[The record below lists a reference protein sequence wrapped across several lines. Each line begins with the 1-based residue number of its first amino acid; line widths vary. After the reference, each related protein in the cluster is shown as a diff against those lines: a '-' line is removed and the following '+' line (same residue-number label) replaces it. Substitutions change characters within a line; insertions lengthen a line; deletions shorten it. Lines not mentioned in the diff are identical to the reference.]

1 MFSRLGTTVFRLRW
15 PVLAFG
21 LAFMVFAGV
30 WGTQVIPSL
39 VGGGFDDPAS
49 DSVKAAE
56 RLATGIG
63 GQDADV
69 VALYTTRSGTVD
81 DPAVRRAVTGALA
94 ALPAGKVASVTSY
107 WSTGSGAF
115 VSADRRA
122 TFAVVGLRGDDDQ
135 REATYDQIKGLFAA
149 DGLDVELGGAV
160 PATSAISGQVE
171 RDIQRA
177 EMLSFPLLLVLLLV
191 VFGGLVAASLPLAV
205 GGFAILG
212 AFTVLRL
219 LSGFTDISIFALNVV
234 TLLGLG
240 LAIDYALFMVSR
252 FREELAATGEG
263 PDAVAAALART
274 MGTAGRTVAFSG
286 LTVAVSLLSLLVF
299 PQVFLRSMGL
309 GGSAAV
315 LVGMV
320 AALTVLPALL
330 AVLGHRVNSLKVG
343 LRIGRRRGVTATR
356 TTAHGFWYRIASSVM
371 RRPVVYIAV
380 ILVAL
385 AVLAAPFTRA
395 EFSTPDA
402 RALPAGAEARQVD
415 ETLRRDFPA
424 NTTTP
429 IRLAVTTTGDVRSAA
444 NAGALYDYSKTLA
457 ALDGVSS
464 VSSITTLV
472 PGPPGAV
479 SKEQAVELLS
489 APDGPADQRLAGAVA
504 AMAKGSTTAINV
516 TFDAPAQSDAAKALL
531 ERIRATVPPA
541 GMHVL
546 VGGSTAGL
554 VDLLDSLGRL
564 LPVMALLMVAVTFV
578 LLFAAFGSVVLPIKA
593 VLMNAVSLAASFG
606 AVVWIFQEGH
616 LAGPLGFTSTGTIDA
631 TQPILMLAILF
642 GLSMDYEVF
651 LLSRIREDYLAT
663 GDNTHAVATGLQ
675 RTGAIITSAALL
687 LMIVIGAFSTSG
699 ITFIKL
705 VGVGMFIAILLD
717 ATVVRALLVPA
728 SMRLMGSANWWAPG
742 PLRCLHERFGF
753 SETEAPPAPPAPT
766 APAAAS

>member
-1 MFSRLGTTVFRLRW
+1 MFSRLGGAMFRFRW
-15 PVLAFG
+15 SVLALG
-21 LAFMVFAGV
+21 IAFMAFAGI

-39 VGGGFDDPAS
+39 VGGGFEDPAS
-49 DSVKAAE
+49 DSVKATE
-56 RLATGIG
+56 RLAADLGP
-63 GQDADV
+63 QDADV

-81 DPAVRRAVTGALA
+81 DPAVRAAITQALA
-94 ALPAGKVASVTSY
+94 RLPGDQVASVASA
-107 WSTGSGAF
+107 WSTGSDSF
-115 VSADRRA
+115 VSADRRS
-122 TFAVVGLRGDDDQ
+122 TFAVVALRGDDAQ
-135 REATYDQIKGLFAA
+135 REATYERIHGLFAA

-160 PATSAISGQVE
+160 PATIAISDQVE

-191 VFGGLVAASLPLAV
+191 IFGGLVAASLPLAV

-219 LSGFTDISIFALNVV
+219 LTGVTDISIFALNVV

-252 FREELAATGEG
+252 FREELGQGSG
-263 PDAVAAALART
+263 PEAVRAALVRT

-286 LTVAVSLLSLLVF
+286 LTVAVALLSLLVF

-330 AVLGHRVNSLKVG
+330 AVLGHRVNALSV
-343 LRIGRRRGVTATR
+343 RRGAR
-356 TTAHGFWYRIASSVM
+356 NGSSGHGAWYRIARSVM
-371 RRPVVYIAV
+371 RRPVIYAVV

-385 AVLAAPFTRA
+385 AVVGSPFARA
-395 EFSTPDA
+395 RFSTPDP
-402 RALPAGAEARQVD
+402 RALPAGAAPRLVAEA
-415 ETLRRDFPA
+415 LARDFPA
-424 NTTTP
+424 NATSP
-429 IRLAVTTTGDVRSAA
+429 IRLAVTTTGDVRTPA
-444 NAGALYDYSKTLA
+444 NIGALYDYSRQLA
-457 ALDGVSS
+457 ALEGVRS
-464 VSSITTLV
+464 VDSITTLV
-472 PGPPGAV
+472 PGLTR
-479 SKEQAVELLS
+479 EQAIGLL
-489 APDGPADQRLAGAVA
+489 AGDPADARLAGAVDA
-504 AMAKGSTTAINV
+504 RAKGPTTVVAV
-516 TFDAPAQSDAAKALL
+516 TFDAPAQSEAAQDLV
-531 ERIRATVPPA
+531 ERIRATEPPA
-541 GMHVL
+541 GMRVL
-546 VGGSTAGL
+546 VGGETASL
-554 VDLLDSLGRL
+554 VDLLGSLGRL

-578 LLFAAFGSVVLPIKA
+578 LLFLAFGSVVLPLKA
-593 VLMNAVSLAASFG
+593 VAMNAVSLAASFG
-606 AVVWIFQEGH
+606 AAVWIFQDGH
-616 LAGPLGFTSTGTIDA
+616 LAGLLGFTSTGSIDA

-705 VGVGMFIAILLD
+705 VGVGMFIAILVD

-728 SMRLMGSANWWAPG
+728 SMRLMGRANWWAPA
-742 PLRCLHERFGF
+742 PLRRLHERIGF
-753 SETEAPPAPPAPT
+753 SESEAPQGPAPVAS
-766 APAAAS
+766 PAAT